1 MIGAKLALWKPVL
14 ILVALSIAAFFPFL
28 MVGISHDCK
37 PGQSDGQC
45 GLSTFVGAING
56 FAAAGVILIGG
67 GIYLTILHFQKK
79 KKAGT
84 LQNVPLDKN
93 EGN

>member
-1 MIGAKLALWKPVL
+1 VISARLALRKSVL
-14 ILVALSIAAFFPFL
+14 ILIALSIAAFFPFL

-56 FAAAGVILIGG
+56 FAAAGAVLIGG
-67 GIYLTILHFQKK
+67 GVYLTILHLQKK
-79 KKAGT
+79 RKVGAI
-84 LQNVPLDKN
+84 QNVSLDKN